1 MRLFNKPKN
10 QNLTNNPIEDS
21 KKINADFKTFR

>member
-10 QNLTNNPIEDS
+10 NNLTNDPIEDS
-21 KKINADFKTFR
+21 KNINADFKTIR